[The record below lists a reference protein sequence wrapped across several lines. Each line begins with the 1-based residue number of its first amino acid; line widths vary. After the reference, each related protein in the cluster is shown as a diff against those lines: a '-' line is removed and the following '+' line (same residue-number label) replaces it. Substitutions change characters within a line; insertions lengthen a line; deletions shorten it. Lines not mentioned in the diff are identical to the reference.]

1 MSTRPFVAMQGWQ
14 RVEEAPTTEIQQA
27 PPPPPPEAAPSAETL
42 LQQISGQLNGIQGVL
57 NNILK
62 ELREQVQA
70 GFTYPITVDTT
81 GLVPVELTFDPAL
94 FSISLTNDGPGTI
107 QYRIPNTGAAFWIDL
122 QPTEVVTFTFLKG
135 LIKSAGFRAQ
145 GANGRIR
152 AVGTY

>member
-1 MSTRPFVAMQGWQ
+1 MTTRPFAAMQGWQ

-27 PPPPPPEAAPSAETL
+27 PPPEAAPSAETL

-57 NNILK
+57 NNILT

-70 GFTYPITVDTT
+70 GYTYPITVDTT

-122 QPTEVVTFTFLKG
+122 QPTEVVTYTFLKG
-135 LIKSAGFRAQ
+135 LVKSAGFRAQ
-145 GANGRIR
+145 GADGRIR